1 MFLIPEVEVKVTK
14 RQGRGIFAT
23 ADIPAGTVIGDYLGM
38 IVRPEDEGTEGEHF
52 YSMYYSDKA
61 TIEPD
66 ADLPGI
72 HLLNHSCVANCGM
85 YTYKR
90 RCLYGALRK
99 IHKGEELT
107 IHYALPAP
115 NEEDCDPCEHECH
128 CGAPL
133 CTGTMHL
140 ADEYYQKWVKYVE
153 KGETGP
159 EIPESGYNKPL
170 PPLEK
175 YPELLPDATIFNV
188 YANLKSK
195 PKKIDTVILPTAKE
209 LRKLLRE
216 GGTRLAFPKLKF
228 IIEGIVYDRIIGTRA

>member
-1 MFLIPEVEVKVTK
+1 MFLIPQVEIKVTK
-14 RQGRGIFAT
+14 RQGRGVFAT
-23 ADIPAGTVIGDYLGM
+23 RDIPAGTVIGDYLGM
-38 IVRPEDEGTEGEHF
+38 IVRTEDEGTEGEHF

-66 ADLPGI
+66 PLVPGI
-72 HLLNHSCVANCGM
+72 HLLNHSCAANCGM
-85 YTYKR
+85 YTLKR
-90 RCLYGALRK
+90 RCIYVALRK

-140 ADEYYQKWVKYVE
+140 SDQYYQKWVKYVE
-153 KGETGP
+153 KGEVGP
-159 EIPESGYNKPL
+159 EIPASGYGKPL

-175 YPELLPDATIFNV
+175 YPATLPDAKIFNIYV
-188 YANLKSK
+188 NLKVSPQK
-195 PKKIDTVILPTAKE
+195 CTQAQLPTMRE
-209 LRKLLRE
+209 LRKMLRE
-216 GGTRLAFPKLKF
+216 SGRRIAFTKLKLVV
-228 IIEGIVYDRIIGTRA
+228 EGIVYERIIGTRA